1 MRVPQSRHGQLR
13 STRKLRN
20 AAVAEVKSTILATSL
35 PNSVNYIA
43 GRRLPYKRPFFTVP
57 LRPHEIEQDLALM
70 TNLRRRRNTRGGQQF
85 GTASAKDM
93 SACTITGQAV
103 QPPCFQVPPD
113 AVDSYRKLVKTPLD
127 LSSIQAR
134 LSCGEYTHPV
144 IFADDVRSVFRNAA
158 LCARADSDLQRTAME
173 LWSIFEEDVA
183 LYQIAAVEPVVVPGS
198 SVMGVDK
205 AEVADAGHC
214 QPLKALTDV
223 CKYEEEKSKTM
234 SLHTPVTPAQI
245 FKAVY
250 LPVAD
255 GLILATG
262 RPRSRSN
269 PRRRCMSLKQGQ
281 FCRHSAYSPSH
292 GLASS
297 SKAHTPE
304 SRGGACTDNSR
315 RSHPSTPADTCR
327 IHSPQAGC
335 ARVRVHTVCQPLH
348 GPVGDL
354 TGSVCKAGSSIDD
367 CDFDRTSC
375 ARTTIMYSHSMREV
389 GVSSRE
395 IPKAIFVQTTSLLA
409 APSPVPSI
417 AESPILGC
425 PSQQQEPAD
434 SAEIKAKHSA
444 GCCGAGGMAQVRNDG
459 RPDQAGAP
467 RVGGKSSMRRMFQ
480 RVTYN
485 LGSSCEPLKNGGQGP
500 ILLKALSKALDM
512 APMQKAEQPLRAYL
526 KRSQQR
532 VASLKCFAG
541 PQRLH
546 NWPRHRGK
554 AWMATSSDL
563 GKWWGSRLEIQ
574 VKPGQQQVDGG
585 DGDVAESDASF
596 GEISH
601 LVILHIYC
609 SHLGGVIEEAVKEP
623 LNGRLK

>member
-1 MRVPQSRHGQLR
+1 MMFGLYRILLGEAL
-13 STRKLRN
+13 KLRN
-20 AAVAEVKSTILATSL
+20 AAVAEVKSTIPATSL

-43 GRRLPYKRPFFTVP
+43 GRRLPYKRPFFIVP

-70 TNLRRRRNTRGGQQF
+70 TNLRRRRNTRGGQQL

-93 SACTITGQAV
+93 SACTIVLLRLRNHHLGRQFNHPV
-103 QPPCFQVPPD
+103 SKCEWPPD

-144 IFADDVRSVFRNAA
+144 IFADDVRSVFRNAT
-158 LCARADSDLQRTAME
+158 LCARADSDLQRTALE

-183 LYQIAAVEPVVVPGS
+183 SYQIAAVEPVVVPGS
-198 SVMGVDK
+198 SVVGKDR

-234 SLHTPVTPAQI
+234 SLHTSVTPAQI
-245 FKAVY
+245 FKAIY

-281 FCRHSAYSPSH
+281 FCRHPASSPSH

-297 SKAHTPE
+297 SKALTAEPK
-304 SRGGACTDNSR
+304 GGACTDNSR
-315 RSHPSTPADTCR
+315 RSHPSTPTDTCR

-335 ARVRVHTVCQPLH
+335 ARVRVHTVCQTVP
-348 GPVGDL
+348 GSAIGDL
-354 TGSVCKAGSSIDD
+354 TDSICKAGSSIEF
-367 CDFDRTSC
+367 CDLDRTTC
-375 ARTTIMYSHSMREV
+375 ARTNIMYSHSLREV
-389 GVSSRE
+389 GVSSGE
-395 IPKAIFVQTTSLLA
+395 ISKAIFVQTTSLRA
-409 APSPVPSI
+409 VPSSVPSI
-417 AESPILGC
+417 AESPTSGC

-434 SAEIKAKHSA
+434 SAEIKAV
-444 GCCGAGGMAQVRNDG
+444 CCGAGGMAQARYGG
-459 RPDQAGAP
+459 RPEQAGAS
-467 RVGGKSSMRRMFQ
+467 RVGGKSSMGRIFQ

-485 LGSSCEPLKNGGQGP
+485 LGGSSCEPLKNGGQGP
-500 ILLKALSKALDM
+500 LLLDALSKALDM

-532 VASLKCFAG
+532 VAGLECFAG

-546 NWPRHRGK
+546 NRPQHKAGK
-554 AWMATSSDL
+554 AWMAMSSDL
-563 GKWWGSRLEIQ
+563 GKLEIQ
-574 VKPGQQQVDGG
+574 VKPWQQQVDGG

-596 GEISH
+596 GKISH
-601 LVILHIYC
+601 LVIVSPFDQCQRRHC
-609 SHLGGVIEEAVKEP
+609 
-623 LNGRLK
+623 